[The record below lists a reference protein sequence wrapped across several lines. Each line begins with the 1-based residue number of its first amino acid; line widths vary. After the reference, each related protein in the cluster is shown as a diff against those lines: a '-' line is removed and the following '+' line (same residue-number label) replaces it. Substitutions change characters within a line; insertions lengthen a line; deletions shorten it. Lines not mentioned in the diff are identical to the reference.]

1 MSIVEGTLILP
12 TIYVVST
19 SRSYQEDVEH
29 RRIEEKR
36 LCRDFIL
43 SLQLFPIFTR
53 QRTERFAW
61 MKEIFFY

>member
-1 MSIVEGTLILP
+1 M
-12 TIYVVST
+12 YVVST
-19 SRSYQEDVEH
+19 SRSEQEDFDQSTAELKK
-29 RRIEEKR
+29 KR

-43 SLQLFPIFTR
+43 SLQLFPIITQ

>member
-1 MSIVEGTLILP
+1 M
-12 TIYVVST
+12 YVIST
-19 SRSYQEDVEH
+19 SRSEQEDFDQSTAELKK
-29 RRIEEKR
+29 KR

-43 SLQLFPIFTR
+43 SLQLFPIITR